1 MIIGASTFTSKQLEQ
16 VKKAFTDLS
25 WHEISQHFFSKLLL
39 ITLTFILFLIILWL
53 GRIVIVHLF
62 QESNKYNL
70 LKNSNRMA
78 TVRTLVLNIY
88 RYTCYFFL
96 LYAILSEIGVPVGTL
111 IAGAGIFSLALGL
124 GAQSLVSD
132 LVNGFFI
139 LLEQQ
144 LDVGDTVQIG
154 QIKGTVTAIG
164 IRTTQVTSSDGTL
177 NFIPNRNI
185 TIVQNLSR
193 NNMVSN
199 VDIHITSKTP
209 LAKVEEIVTEV
220 NKKLVP
226 QVKALKLKPVTV
238 GPVVTPDGALVFR
251 VTITAVS
258 GKQSTVASRF
268 LAAYLKELRT
278 NNIPIAWEGNNN
290 NEY

>member
-1 MIIGASTFTSKQLEQ
+1 MITGVASFTSKQMEQ
-16 VKKAFTDLS
+16 LKKAFTDLS
-25 WHEISQHFFSKLLL
+25 WHEISQQLLSKFLL
-39 ITLTFILFLIILWL
+39 IVVTFVLFLIILWL
-53 GRIVIVHLF
+53 GRVVIVHLF
-62 QESNKYNL
+62 QESKKYNV

-78 TVRTLVLNIY
+78 TVKTLVLNIY

-132 LVNGFFI
+132 IVTGFFI

-154 QIKGTVTAIG
+154 QIKGTVTALG

-199 VDIHITSKTP
+199 IDIHITSKTP
-209 LAKVEEIVTEV
+209 LNRVEEIITQV

-226 QVKALKLKPVTV
+226 QIKALQLKPVIV
-238 GPVVTPDGALVFR
+238 GPVVTPDGTLVFR

-278 NNIPIAWEGNNN
+278 NNIPIAWEGMI
-290 NEY
+290 NEH

>member
-1 MIIGASTFTSKQLEQ
+1 MEQL
-16 VKKAFTDLS
+16 KKAFTDLS
-25 WHEISQHFFSKLLL
+25 WHEISQQLLSKFLL
-39 ITLTFILFLIILWL
+39 IVVTFVLFLIILWL
-53 GRIVIVHLF
+53 GRVVIVHLF
-62 QESNKYNL
+62 QESKKYNV

-78 TVRTLVLNIY
+78 TVKTLVLNIY

-132 LVNGFFI
+132 IVTGFFI

-154 QIKGTVTAIG
+154 QIKGTVTALG

-199 VDIHITSKTP
+199 IDIHITSKTP
-209 LAKVEEIVTEV
+209 LNRVEEIITQV

-226 QVKALKLKPVTV
+226 QIKALQLKPVIV
-238 GPVVTPDGALVFR
+238 GPVVTPDGTLVFR

-278 NNIPIAWEGNNN
+278 NNIPIAWEGMI
-290 NEY
+290 NEH

>member
-1 MIIGASTFTSKQLEQ
+1 MITGATSLTSKQMEQ
-16 VKKAFTDLS
+16 LKKAFTDLS
-25 WHEISQHFFSKLLL
+25 WHEISQQLLSKFLL
-39 ITLTFILFLIILWL
+39 IIVTFVLFLMILWV
-53 GRIVIVHLF
+53 GRVIIVHLF
-62 QESNKYNL
+62 QESKKYNV

-78 TVRTLVLNIY
+78 TVKTLVLNIY

-96 LYAILSEIGVPVGTL
+96 LYAVLSEIGVPVGTL

-132 LVNGFFI
+132 IVTGFFI

-154 QIKGTVTAIG
+154 QVKGTVTALG

-199 VDIHITSKTP
+199 VDIRITSKTP
-209 LAKVEEIVTEV
+209 LSKVEEIVTQV

-226 QVKALKLKPVTV
+226 QTKALQLKPVIV

-258 GKQSTVASRF
+258 GKQSSVASRF
-268 LAAYLKELRT
+268 LAAYLKELRA
-278 NNIPIAWEGNNN
+278 NNIPIAWEGVP

>member
-1 MIIGASTFTSKQLEQ
+1 MITGVASFTSKQMEQ
-16 VKKAFTDLS
+16 LKKAFTDLS
-25 WHEISQHFFSKLLL
+25 WHEISQQLLSKFLL
-39 ITLTFILFLIILWL
+39 IVVTFVLFLIILWL
-53 GRIVIVHLF
+53 GRVVIVHLF
-62 QESNKYNL
+62 QESKKYNV

-78 TVRTLVLNIY
+78 TVKTLVLNIY

-132 LVNGFFI
+132 IVTGFFI

-154 QIKGTVTAIG
+154 QIKGTVTALG

-199 VDIHITSKTP
+199 IDIHITSKTP
-209 LAKVEEIVTEV
+209 LNRVEEIITQV

-226 QVKALKLKPVTV
+226 QIKALQLKPVIV
-238 GPVVTPDGALVFR
+238 GPVVTPDGTLVFR

-278 NNIPIAWEGNNN
+278 NNIPIAWEGMT
-290 NEY
+290 NEH

>member
-1 MIIGASTFTSKQLEQ
+1 MITGATSLTSKQMEQ
-16 VKKAFTDLS
+16 LKKAFTDLS
-25 WHEISQHFFSKLLL
+25 WHEISQQLLSKFLL
-39 ITLTFILFLIILWL
+39 IIVTFVLFLILLWV
-53 GRIVIVHLF
+53 GRVIIVHLF
-62 QESNKYNL
+62 QESKKYNV

-78 TVRTLVLNIY
+78 TVKALVLNIY

-132 LVNGFFI
+132 IVTGFFI

-154 QIKGTVTAIG
+154 QIKGTVTALG

-199 VDIHITSKTP
+199 VDIRITSKTP
-209 LAKVEEIVTEV
+209 LSKVEEIVTQV

-226 QVKALKLKPVTV
+226 QIKALQLKPVIV

-258 GKQSTVASRF
+258 GKQ
-268 LAAYLKELRT
+268 
-278 NNIPIAWEGNNN
+278 
-290 NEY
+290 

>member
-1 MIIGASTFTSKQLEQ
+1 MITGATSLTSKQMEQ
-16 VKKAFTDLS
+16 LKKAFTDLS
-25 WHEISQHFFSKLLL
+25 WHEISQQLLSKFLL
-39 ITLTFILFLIILWL
+39 IIVTFVLFLILLWV
-53 GRIVIVHLF
+53 GRVIIVHLF
-62 QESNKYNL
+62 QESKKYNV

-78 TVRTLVLNIY
+78 TVKALVLNIY

-132 LVNGFFI
+132 IVTGFFI

-154 QIKGTVTAIG
+154 QIKGTVTALG

-199 VDIHITSKTP
+199 VDIRITSKTP
-209 LAKVEEIVTEV
+209 LSKVEEIVTQV

-226 QVKALKLKPVTV
+226 QTKALQLKPVIA

-268 LAAYLKELRT
+268 LAAYLKELRI
-278 NNIPIAWEGNNN
+278 NNIPIAWEGTS

>member
-1 MIIGASTFTSKQLEQ
+1 MITGVASFTSKQMEQ
-16 VKKAFTDLS
+16 LKKAFTNLS
-25 WHEISQHFFSKLLL
+25 WHEISQQLLSKFLL
-39 ITLTFILFLIILWL
+39 IVVTFVLFLIILWL
-53 GRIVIVHLF
+53 GRVIIVHLF
-62 QESNKYNL
+62 QESKKYNV

-78 TVRTLVLNIY
+78 TVKTLVLNIY

-132 LVNGFFI
+132 IVTGFFI

-154 QIKGTVTAIG
+154 QIKGTVTALG

-199 VDIHITSKTP
+199 IDIHITSKTP
-209 LAKVEEIVTEV
+209 LNRVEEIITQV

-226 QVKALKLKPVTV
+226 QIKALQLKPVIV
-238 GPVVTPDGALVFR
+238 GPVVTPDGTLVFR

-278 NNIPIAWEGNNN
+278 NNIPIAWEGMT
-290 NEY
+290 NEH

>member
-1 MIIGASTFTSKQLEQ
+1 MITGATSLTSKQTEPL
-16 VKKAFTDLS
+16 KKAFTDLS
-25 WHEISQHFFSKLLL
+25 WHEISQQLLSKFLL
-39 ITLTFILFLIILWL
+39 IIVTFVLFLILLWV
-53 GRIVIVHLF
+53 GRVIIVHLF
-62 QESNKYNL
+62 QESKKYNV

-78 TVRTLVLNIY
+78 TVKALVLNIY

-124 GAQSLVSD
+124 GAQSLVRD
-132 LVNGFFI
+132 IVTGFFI

-154 QIKGTVTAIG
+154 QIKGTVTALG

-199 VDIHITSKTP
+199 VDIRITSKTP
-209 LAKVEEIVTEV
+209 LSKVEEIVTQV

-226 QVKALKLKPVTV
+226 QITALQLKPVIV

-258 GKQSTVASRF
+258 GKQSTVASHF

-278 NNIPIAWEGNNN
+278 NNIPIAWEGAP

>member
-1 MIIGASTFTSKQLEQ
+1 MITGATSLTSKQTEQ
-16 VKKAFTDLS
+16 LKKTFTDLS
-25 WHEISQHFFSKLLL
+25 WHEISQQLLSKFLL
-39 ITLTFILFLIILWL
+39 IIVTFVLFLILLWV
-53 GRIVIVHLF
+53 GRVIIVHLF
-62 QESNKYNL
+62 QESKKYNV

-78 TVRTLVLNIY
+78 TVKALVLNIY

-132 LVNGFFI
+132 IVTGFFI

-154 QIKGTVTAIG
+154 QIKGTVTALG

-199 VDIHITSKTP
+199 VDIRITSKTP
-209 LAKVEEIVTEV
+209 LSKVEEIVTQV

-226 QVKALKLKPVTV
+226 QIKALQLKPVIV

-278 NNIPIAWEGNNN
+278 NNIPIAWEGAP

>member
-1 MIIGASTFTSKQLEQ
+1 MITGATSLTSKQMEQ
-16 VKKAFTDLS
+16 LKKAFTDLS
-25 WHEISQHFFSKLLL
+25 WHEISQQLLSKFLL
-39 ITLTFILFLIILWL
+39 IIVTFVLFLILLWV
-53 GRIVIVHLF
+53 GRVIIVHLF
-62 QESNKYNL
+62 QESKKYNV

-78 TVRTLVLNIY
+78 TVKALVLNIY

-132 LVNGFFI
+132 IVTGFFI

-154 QIKGTVTAIG
+154 QIKGTVTALG

-199 VDIHITSKTP
+199 VDIRITSKTS
-209 LAKVEEIVTEV
+209 LSKVEEIVTQV

-226 QVKALKLKPVTV
+226 QTKALQLKPVIV

-268 LAAYLKELRT
+268 LAAYLKELRI
-278 NNIPIAWEGNNN
+278 NNIPIAWEGTS

>member
-1 MIIGASTFTSKQLEQ
+1 MKTNGTI
-16 VKKAFTDLS
+16 KKAFTDLS
-25 WHEISQHFFSKLLL
+25 WHEISQQLLSKFLL
-39 ITLTFILFLIILWL
+39 IIVTFVLFLILLWV
-53 GRIVIVHLF
+53 GRVIIVHLF
-62 QESNKYNL
+62 QESKKYNV

-78 TVRTLVLNIY
+78 TVKALVLNIY

-132 LVNGFFI
+132 IVTGFFI

-154 QIKGTVTAIG
+154 QIKGTVTALG

-199 VDIHITSKTP
+199 VDIRITSKTP
-209 LAKVEEIVTEV
+209 LSKVEEIVTQV

-226 QVKALKLKPVTV
+226 QIKALQLKPVIV

-258 GKQSTVASRF
+258 GKQSTVASHF

-278 NNIPIAWEGNNN
+278 NNIPIAWEGAP

>member
-1 MIIGASTFTSKQLEQ
+1 MITGATSLTSKQMEQ
-16 VKKAFTDLS
+16 LKKAFTDLS
-25 WHEISQHFFSKLLL
+25 WHEISQQLLSKFLL
-39 ITLTFILFLIILWL
+39 IIVTFVLFLILLWV
-53 GRIVIVHLF
+53 GRVIIVHLF
-62 QESNKYNL
+62 QESKKYNV

-78 TVRTLVLNIY
+78 TVKALVLNIY

-132 LVNGFFI
+132 IVTGFFI

-154 QIKGTVTAIG
+154 QIKGTVTALG

-199 VDIHITSKTP
+199 VDIRITSKTP
-209 LAKVEEIVTEV
+209 LSKVEEIVTQV

-226 QVKALKLKPVTV
+226 QTKALQLKPVIV

-278 NNIPIAWEGNNN
+278 NNIPIAWEGVP

>member
-1 MIIGASTFTSKQLEQ
+1 MITGATSLTSKQTEQ
-16 VKKAFTDLS
+16 LKKVFTDLS
-25 WHEISQHFFSKLLL
+25 WHEISQQLLSKFLL
-39 ITLTFILFLIILWL
+39 ILVTFVLFLILLWV
-53 GRIVIVHLF
+53 GRVIIVHLF
-62 QESNKYNL
+62 QESKKYNV

-78 TVRTLVLNIY
+78 TVKALVLNIY

-132 LVNGFFI
+132 IVTGFFI

-154 QIKGTVTAIG
+154 QIKGTVTALG

-199 VDIHITSKTP
+199 VDIRITSKTP
-209 LAKVEEIVTEV
+209 LSKVEEIVTQV

-226 QVKALKLKPVTV
+226 QIKALQLKPVIV

-278 NNIPIAWEGNNN
+278 NNIPIAWEGVP

>member
-1 MIIGASTFTSKQLEQ
+1 MITGVASFTSKQMEQ
-16 VKKAFTDLS
+16 LKKAFTDLS
-25 WHEISQHFFSKLLL
+25 WHEISQQLLSKFLL
-39 ITLTFILFLIILWL
+39 IVVTFVLFLIILWL
-53 GRIVIVHLF
+53 GRVVIVHLF
-62 QESNKYNL
+62 QESKKYNV

-78 TVRTLVLNIY
+78 TVKTLVLNIY

-132 LVNGFFI
+132 IVTGFFI

-154 QIKGTVTAIG
+154 QIKGTVTALG

-199 VDIHITSKTP
+199 IDIHITSKTP
-209 LAKVEEIVTEV
+209 LNRVEEIVTQV

-226 QVKALKLKPVTV
+226 RIKALQLKPVIV
-238 GPVVTPDGALVFR
+238 GPVVTPDGTLVFR

-278 NNIPIAWEGNNN
+278 NNIPIAWEGMT
-290 NEY
+290 NEH

>member
-1 MIIGASTFTSKQLEQ
+1 MITGATSLTSKQMEQ
-16 VKKAFTDLS
+16 LKKAFTDLS
-25 WHEISQHFFSKLLL
+25 WHEISQQLLSKFLL
-39 ITLTFILFLIILWL
+39 IIVTFVLFLILLWV
-53 GRIVIVHLF
+53 GRVIIVHLF
-62 QESNKYNL
+62 QESKKYNV

-78 TVRTLVLNIY
+78 TVKALVLNIY

-132 LVNGFFI
+132 IVTGFFI

-154 QIKGTVTAIG
+154 QIKGTVTALG

-199 VDIHITSKTP
+199 VDIRITSKTP
-209 LAKVEEIVTEV
+209 LSKVEEIVTQV

-226 QVKALKLKPVTV
+226 QTKALQLKPVIV

-278 NNIPIAWEGNNN
+278 NNIPIAWECQRLN
-290 NEY
+290 

>member
-1 MIIGASTFTSKQLEQ
+1 MITGATSLTSKQMEQ
-16 VKKAFTDLS
+16 LKKAFTDLS
-25 WHEISQHFFSKLLL
+25 WHEISQQLLSKFLL
-39 ITLTFILFLIILWL
+39 IIVTFVLFLILLWV
-53 GRIVIVHLF
+53 GRVIIVHLF
-62 QESNKYNL
+62 QESKKYNV

-78 TVRTLVLNIY
+78 TVKALVLNIY

-132 LVNGFFI
+132 IVTGFFI

-144 LDVGDTVQIG
+144 LDVGDTVQIA
-154 QIKGTVTAIG
+154 QIKGTVTALG

-199 VDIHITSKTP
+199 VDIRITSKTP
-209 LAKVEEIVTEV
+209 LSKVEEIVTQV

-226 QVKALKLKPVTV
+226 QIKALQLKPVIV

-278 NNIPIAWEGNNN
+278 NNIPIAWEGVP